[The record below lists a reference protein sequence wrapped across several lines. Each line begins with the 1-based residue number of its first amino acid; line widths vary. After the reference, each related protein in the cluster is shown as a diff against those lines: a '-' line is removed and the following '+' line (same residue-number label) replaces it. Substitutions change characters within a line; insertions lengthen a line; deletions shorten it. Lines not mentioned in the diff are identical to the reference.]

1 MTHTDNHSP
10 DHTTDRARTSK
21 VAFLGIGNMAEA
33 IMAGSLR
40 GGLDPRAVQA
50 TARHRDRLDRIAGQ
64 YGVGT
69 TTSNP
74 EAVAGADL
82 IVVGVEPEQ
91 VGGVLDEIAD
101 TVPATS
107 VVVSLAG
114 GVSTADLE
122 THLPEGTAV
131 VRVMPNTP
139 ALAGAGMA
147 GLTPGAHCTED
158 QLQKVAEFFALSG
171 EVIVVPEEQQAA
183 VGALSGSGPAHVFYV
198 VDAMI
203 EAGVTLGLRREVA
216 HRLAVQTIVGAG
228 ALLQDTGEHPVL
240 LRERVSSPGGTTIAA
255 LGELDDRAVR
265 AAFVSAITGRFR
277 P

>member
-1 MTHTDNHSP
+1 MTHTANHSP
-10 DHTTDRARTSK
+10 DHTAEASRATT

-33 IMAGSLR
+33 VMAGALR
-40 GGLDPRAVQA
+40 GGHDPATVRV
-50 TARHRDRLDRIAGQ
+50 TARHQERVNHITGHYRVAG
-64 YGVGT
+64 
-69 TTSNP
+69 TTSNR
-74 EAVAGADL
+74 EAAARAQL
-82 IVVGVEPEQ
+82 VVLGVEPEQ
-91 VGGVLDEIAD
+91 VGGVLEEIAD
-101 TVPATS
+101 TVPDTS

-122 THLPEGTAV
+122 AHLPEGTAV
-131 VRVMPNTP
+131 VRVMANTP

-147 GLTPGAHCTED
+147 GLTPGAHCSED
-158 QLQKVAEFFALSG
+158 QLQQVAEFFALSG

-183 VGALSGSGPAHVFYV
+183 VGALSGSGPAHLFYV

-203 EAGVTLGLRREVA
+203 EAGVTLGLRRELA

-228 ALLQDTGEHPVL
+228 ALLQETGEHPVV

-255 LGELDDRAVR
+255 LGELDNRAVR

-277 P
+277 H